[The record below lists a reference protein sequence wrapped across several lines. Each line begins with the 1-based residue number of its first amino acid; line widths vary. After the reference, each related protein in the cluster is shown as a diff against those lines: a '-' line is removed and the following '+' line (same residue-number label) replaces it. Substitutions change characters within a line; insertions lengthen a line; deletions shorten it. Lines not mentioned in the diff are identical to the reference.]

1 MYDAIPKINDMDH
14 SRVVMSISLFLL
26 IHAAMLVGLRT
37 QAVTKNIP
45 KIIENAPG
53 IAWIHIV

>member
-14 SRVVMSISLFLL
+14 SRIVMSISLFLL
-26 IHAAMLVGLRT
+26 LHAAILAGLRT
-37 QAVTKNIP
+37 QATTKNIP

-53 IAWIHIV
+53 IAWIQIV